1 MKLHLSAFLLLALL
15 AGIRAAEPRP
25 RPASTNAP
33 GATNSLVITCE
44 GGFQLETNYVIY
56 RKNVRAQDSQTYLEC
71 EQLTAWKTTNA
82 PKPAAVGAE
91 TGPNA
96 GDIER
101 IVAET
106 NVMMITAE
114 MQVIGD
120 LAVYSATDDVLIF
133 TGQLVVAVTPQG
145 SFAGTNIVFNRRTGQ
160 ISGDGPITT
169 ILYGSLTRTNALA
182 PGPKP
187 K

>member
-1 MKLHLSAFLLLALL
+1 MKLHLFASLLLALA
-15 AGIRAAEPRP
+15 AGNRAAEPRA
-25 RPASTNAP
+25 RPASTGAP
-33 GATNSLVITCE
+33 GATNAIVITCE

-71 EQLTAWKTTNA
+71 EELTAWKSTNA
-82 PKPAAVGAE
+82 PKPVAVGAE

-106 NVMMITAE
+106 NVMMITAD
-114 MQVIGD
+114 MQLIGD
-120 LAVYSATDDVLIF
+120 RAVYSAADDVMIV

-169 ILYGSLTRTNALA
+169 IIYGSLTRTNAPAL
-182 PGPKP
+182 GPKP